1 MPADDLAEC
10 IKLSKS
16 PEAAQKNP
24 ENYTIFIARMYH
36 LYGEKD
42 GEEPW
47 SIGKS
52 RNFEIQRRGGN
63 RVFGATQGGM
73 N

>member
-10 IKLSKS
+10 IKLSNS
-16 PEAAQKNP
+16 PKAAQKSP
-24 ENYTIFIARMYH
+24 ENYTIFIAHICMERKM
-36 LYGEKD
+36 EKNT
-42 GEEPW
+42 GLL
-47 SIGKS
+47 GKK

-63 RVFGATQGGM
+63 RVFGATQDGK